1 MLQWAKLLWVE
12 VQFPYIVLLPKLGN
26 KKSFIDKDDKNMK
39 TCSSKIHLENS
50 SFTN

>member
-1 MLQWAKLLWVE
+1 MLQWAKHLWVE
-12 VQFPYIVLLPKLGN
+12 VQFPYIVLLLKIRN

-39 TCSSKIHLENS
+39 ACSSKIHLENS